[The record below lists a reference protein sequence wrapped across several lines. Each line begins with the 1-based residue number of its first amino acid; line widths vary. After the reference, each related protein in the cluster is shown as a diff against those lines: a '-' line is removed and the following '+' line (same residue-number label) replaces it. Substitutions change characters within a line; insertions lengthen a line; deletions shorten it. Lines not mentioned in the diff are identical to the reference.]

1 MKIHRSIAPLLIALM
16 VAATAA
22 ACATRPVNLHG
33 ISVTDPFAV
42 NVANRLNNLETTL
55 ATTGEL
61 LLSARSSFSNEQ
73 WDRIADA
80 SAMASKALGVS
91 RASLIV
97 YIEKVNAGQDAGT
110 ERDEAQKALDVLEYL
125 ATVYVAFKGGD
136 A

>member
-1 MKIHRSIAPLLIALM
+1 MHLKRSIAPLLLAVLLAGIA
-16 VAATAA
+16 AG
-22 ACATRPVNLHG
+22 CATRPVNLHG
-33 ISVTDPFAV
+33 IEVTDPFAR

-61 LLSARSSFSNEQ
+61 LLAARSNFSNER
-73 WDRIADA
+73 WDKIADA
-80 SAMASKALGVS
+80 SAMAAKALGVS

-125 ATVYVAFKGGD
+125 ATSYVAFKGGGS
-136 A
+136 